1 MNLADAKICTFDLET
16 TGTDVATDRIIQCS
30 FSVTQAGRQ
39 IGGFATLLDPERL
52 ILPEIVELTG
62 IQQDHVAGKPKFP
75 SIIPLIIE
83 TVGVCDL
90 LAGFNVVRFDIALL
104 CEEFARA
111 GHDYQFLLDK
121 PVYDAGMIFT
131 KLEPRTL
138 AAAMQFYCGKEMQNA
153 HDASADVDATQ
164 AVLWAQAERY
174 KLSGKTLEELDKL
187 SRFDDMRTPDPA
199 GKLKFDAEGRVCF
212 NTFRNRGVPVVDD
225 VGYARWCLNAG
236 FPESTKAV
244 IRRVLDEAS
253 APPPVRKTFNT
264 AAQLEET
271 VNADTDEIPF

>member
-1 MNLADAKICTFDLET
+1 MNLSDAKICTFDLET

-30 FSVTQAGRQ
+30 FSLTQGGKV
-39 IGGFATLLDPERL
+39 IGGFDSLLNPERL
-52 ILPEIVELTG
+52 IPPEVTKLTG
-62 IQQDHVAGKPKFP
+62 IQQDHVAGGPKFRD
-75 SIIPLIIE
+75 IIPLIVEHIAA
-83 TVGVCDL
+83 CDII
-90 LAGFNVVRFDIALL
+90 AGFNIVRFDIALL
-104 CEEFARA
+104 CEELAWA

-121 PVYDAGMIFT
+121 PVYDAGMVFT

-138 AAAMQFYCGKEMQNA
+138 AAAMQFYCGRELVNA

-174 KLSGKTLEELDKL
+174 KLSAKTLDELDKL
-187 SRFDDMRTPDPA
+187 SRFDDQRTPDPA
-199 GKLKFDAEGRVCF
+199 GKLKYDAEGRVCF
-212 NTFRNRGVPVVDD
+212 NTFRNRGVPVANE
-225 VGYARWCLNAG
+225 VGYARWMLENG

-253 APPPVRKTFNT
+253 APIRNIFNA

-271 VNADTDEIPF
+271 ANADTDEIPF